1 MKNSIFWRLLTG
13 YEKSEAD
20 FDKSRVKRMLDKTFT
35 GIGISGVT
43 SSYAR
48 FSAKSRISNFLKR
61 ITAAFCYSSS
71 RAFGA
76 LLLAFG
82 LVTLLINFSAS
93 YFLADSAAERSVFP
107 LVVGA
112 LIAIIGVFFSFS
124 GKPLCQ
130 ALGDFAITDFILFE
144 FLRIKRGGRAPSDI
158 RTLPSI
164 ALAILGILLA
174 ILGYFVSVEAVISAA
189 FAIAFIALSFP
200 SPEFTFLST
209 LIAVPYLHLFAHP
222 TLILCIMVGIC
233 ALSFARKV
241 ALGKRIFTIEQYD
254 VIILLFI
261 AFVLV
266 SGIFNGGANSFQ
278 SSLILAA
285 LMLGYLPASNLIS
298 NRRLADCAFNAVIA
312 ASVPV
317 ALLAVVEY
325 ALGLARFDYMDQS
338 FIGVISG
345 RATSTFDNPNVLAVY
360 LIITTVFALGYTF
373 ESLSSKRALIYL
385 GVFALNFAALVF
397 TWSRGA
403 WIAISISL
411 MLFIGFKLRRHAGIM
426 MIILAALPYALF
438 FLPEPIM
445 LRILSIFNTHDTSAS
460 YRLSIYRSSL
470 DMFRENPLTGVG
482 VGSES
487 FSNAFLSYAE
497 NGVTAPHSHNIFL
510 EIACE
515 AGAFA
520 LILFLCLL
528 LSRIRHHASY
538 APYIKSSSVGSL
550 SYVCAAA
557 LFALVLFGMTDYI
570 FYDAGM
576 YFMFFT
582 VFGLGSA
589 LLRIAKREHHDRV
602 SYYSEMDKNAS
613 AIDIGINSNL

>member
-20 FDKSRVKRMLDKTFT
+20 FDGSRVKQMLDKTFT
-35 GIGISGVT
+35 NIGISGVN

-48 FSAKSRISNFLKR
+48 FSAKSRVSRFLKR
-61 ITAAFCYSSS
+61 LAAAFCYSTS

-82 LVTLLINFSAS
+82 LVTLLMNFSAS
-93 YFLADSAAERSVFP
+93 YFLADAAADRSVFP
-107 LVVGA
+107 LVIGA
-112 LIAIIGVFFSFS
+112 LFAIIGVFFSFS

-130 ALGDFAITDFILFE
+130 ALGDFPVTDFILFE
-144 FLRIKRGGRAPSDI
+144 FLRIKRGRQAPSDL
-158 RTLPSI
+158 RPLSSLT
-164 ALAILGILLA
+164 LAILGILLA
-174 ILGYFVSVEAVISAA
+174 ILGYFVSVRAVISAA
-189 FAIAFIALSFP
+189 LAIAFIALSFP

-209 LIAVPYLHLFAHP
+209 IIAVPYLHLFAHP

-241 ALGKRIFTIEQYD
+241 ALGKRIFTFEQYD
-254 VIILLFI
+254 LIILLFI
-261 AFVLV
+261 AFILV
-266 SGIFNGGANSFQ
+266 SGIFNGGAESFQ
-278 SSLILAA
+278 NSLVLITLA
-285 LMLGYLPASNLIS
+285 LGYLPASNLIS

-312 ASVPV
+312 ASVPA

-325 ALGLARFDYMDQS
+325 AFGLAKFDYMDKS
-338 FIGVISG
+338 FVGVISG

-360 LIITTVFALGYTF
+360 LIITTVFALGYAF
-373 ESLSSKRALIYL
+373 ETLSSKRVFIYL
-385 GVFALNFAALVF
+385 GVFALNFAALIF

-411 MLFIGFKLRRHAGIM
+411 ILFLGFKLRRHAGII
-426 MIILAALPYALF
+426 MIILAALPYAVF
-438 FLPEPIM
+438 FLPESIM
-445 LRILSIFNTHDTSAS
+445 LRILSIFNTHDTSAF
-460 YRLSIYRSSL
+460 YRLSIYRSSF
-470 DMFRENPLTGVG
+470 DMLTKNLLTGVG
-482 VGSES
+482 IGPES
-487 FSNAFLSYAE
+487 FSSAFLSYAE
-497 NGVTAPHSHNIFL
+497 NGVTAPHSHNLFL

-515 AGAFA
+515 AGVFA

-528 LSRIRHHASY
+528 ISRIRHHASY
-538 APYIKSSSVGSL
+538 TPYIKSSSVGSL

-570 FYDAGM
+570 FYDSGM

-613 AIDIGINSNL
+613 AIDIGISSNL